1 MAREKDTAGAAVV
14 LMRAY
19 FSSYHLWGA
28 RHFTQLAQDI
38 ENQHSGDTPT
48 FNVKLQA
55 YVTNAVLSAVA
66 FLEASINEV
75 YDDVADE
82 HPGYVDPLSPE
93 TKRLLAGLWERVER
107 WPILEKYQAAL
118 LCSGIEPFEKG
129 KPPYQDAKL
138 LIDLRNQL
146 LHARPKTRATGDVDK
161 LSKSLKPRFKP
172 SRLMENAGNPYFPSH
187 CLGAGC
193 AGWAVV
199 AAQAFADEFFHRF
212 GIHQRAPFGPP

>member
-1 MAREKDTAGAAVV
+1 MAREKNTAGAAVV

-28 RHFTQLAQDI
+28 QHFTKLAQDI
-38 ENQHSGDTPT
+38 EDQHSGDTPI

-55 YVTNAVLSAVA
+55 YVTNAVLSAAA
-66 FLEASINEV
+66 FLEAAINEIYV
-75 YDDVADE
+75 DVADE
-82 HPGYVDPLSPE
+82 HPGYVDPLTPE
-93 TKRLLAGLWERVER
+93 TKRLLAGLWERIER

-129 KPPYQDAKL
+129 QPPYEDVKL

-146 LHARPKTRATGDVDK
+146 MHARPKTLATGDVDK

-172 SRLMENAGNPYFPSH
+172 SRLMENAASPYFPSH

-193 AGWAVV
+193 AGWAV
-199 AAQAFADEFFHRF
+199 ASAQAYRDEFFDRL
-212 GIHQRAPFGPP
+212 GISPRNPIEP